1 MHSSDVTERSLY
13 SLSWPIFIDV
23 LLHFATLLINTYM
36 VSHVSTAY
44 LAAMGVGNQV
54 FDLFITIFNF
64 ISVGCSVVIAQYL
77 GAGKKEK
84 ASQAIH
90 ISIAFNFLLGFL
102 SAVIILLFGYKILG
116 IMNTPA
122 HLLDY
127 GYAYLHILGLCLI
140 PEAISIIL
148 AACLRVYGRSQPAM
162 WVTFIANLITIFG
175 NMIVLYGFFGLPQYG
190 LTGVAWSTAIGR
202 IIAIVLLFFL
212 LFSGL
217 RIKFVPTLLFCWS
230 KSMLNKILHIGL
242 PSAGENLVWILHY
255 MVASAFIG
263 LMGETSLA
271 AQTLYFQLSLFIML
285 FGISLSIGNEIMVG
299 HLVGAKRFEDA
310 YQRGL
315 KSLQWGFF
323 ITIGIV
329 FCFWLFRIPLLDAI
343 TEDQNIIKLLL
354 PLFLLSV
361 FLEPGRTL
369 NIVMVNALRAAGDAR
384 FPFCTALIS
393 MWGIALPISYF
404 LGLKMGM
411 GLLGIW
417 LGFLCDEWLRGL
429 TNAWRWRS
437 KRWQTKRLDI

>member
-1 MHSSDVTERSLY
+1 MYSSDVTNRSLY

-64 ISVGCSVVIAQYL
+64 ISVGCNVIIAQYL

-90 ISIAFNFLLGFL
+90 ISIAFNVLLGFF
-102 SAVIILLFGYKILG
+102 SATIILLLGYKILG
-116 IMNTPA
+116 IMNIPI

-127 GYAYLHILGLCLI
+127 SYAYLHIIGLCLI

-148 AACLRVYGRSQPAM
+148 AACLRVYGKSQPAM
-162 WVTFIANLITIFG
+162 WVTLIANLINIFG
-175 NMIVLYGFFGLPQYG
+175 NIVVLYGFFGLSKYG
-190 LTGVAWSTAIGR
+190 LTGVAWSTTIGR
-202 IIAIVLLFFL
+202 IVAVILLFFL

-217 RIKFVPTLLFCWS
+217 RIKFVPLLLFCWS
-230 KSMLNKILHIGL
+230 KDILNKILYIGL

-255 MVASAFIG
+255 IVASAFIG
-263 LMGETSLA
+263 LMGETPLA

-285 FGISLSIGNEIMVG
+285 FGISISISNEIIVC

-310 YQRGL
+310 YKMGL

-329 FCFWLFRIPLLDAI
+329 YCFWLFRIPLLDAI
-343 TEDQNIIKLLL
+343 TTDHNIIKLLL

-369 NIVMVNALRAAGDAR
+369 NIIMVNALRAAGDAC
-384 FPFCTALIS
+384 FPFYTALIS
-393 MWGIALPISYF
+393 MWGIAIPISYL
-404 LGLKMGM
+404 LGLKMEM

-429 TNAWRWRS
+429 TNAWRWSS
-437 KRWQTKRLDI
+437 KRWKTKCLEI